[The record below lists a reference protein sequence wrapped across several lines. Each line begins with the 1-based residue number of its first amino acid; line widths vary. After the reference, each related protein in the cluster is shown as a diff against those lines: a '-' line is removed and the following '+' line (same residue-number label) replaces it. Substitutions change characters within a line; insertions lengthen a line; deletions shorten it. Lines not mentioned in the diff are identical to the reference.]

1 MIRGRFLSVLLALL
15 LILTGSLAGCGKK
28 ANPRPST
35 VQRPP
40 AVSDLSAAPGAAGA
54 GLRWS
59 VPEAVQGDW
68 TFQVQR
74 SESVDTADFC
84 PGCPQ
89 TYRLLRTLKLDDG
102 RLQRIGE
109 RAFGFDDADLREG
122 WVYLYRVTVCRRDG
136 SCGKESNPAGPVRS
150 GR

>member
-1 MIRGRFLSVLLALL
+1 MTPVRFFSVLVAML
-15 LILTGSLAGCGKK
+15 LIVSLAGCGKK
-28 ANPRPST
+28 ADPRPST
-35 VQRPP
+35 LQRPP
-40 AVSDLSAAPGAAGA
+40 AVSDLSAGPGAAGA

-74 SESVDTADFC
+74 SESADSADFC

-89 TYRLLRTLKLDDG
+89 TYRPLTTLKLDDS
-102 RLQRIGE
+102 RLRRTGE
-109 RAFGFDDADLREG
+109 RAFGFDDPDLREG
-122 WVYLYRVTVCRRDG
+122 RVYLYRVVVCRG
-136 SCGKESNPAGPVRS
+136 GGPCGKESNPAGPVRS